1 MKARGG
7 FNIQQPT
14 RNVQPN
20 KAPLL
25 RRCYGLARPLIG
37 LALVC
42 GALLL
47 PGQVFAEARFPA
59 PEFESAYQIPSP
71 TTPHPD
77 HVSEPYVALGY
88 IAVALAVAT
97 YLLLK
102 RRSRRGVAIVSVV
115 SLIYLGFWRDG
126 CICVIGSLQNVTM
139 ALFDPGYTIPLVI
152 VLTFMLPLVVTLF
165 FGRTFCGAVCPLGM
179 IQDVVAL
186 RPAKVPGWVDQ
197 SLGMVPHLYLGL
209 TVLFAAT
216 GTGFIICQYDPFVS
230 IFRLGGSFGMLLL
243 GGAFL
248 VGGIF
253 VARPYCR
260 YLCPYSVLLRWTS
273 RFSRT
278 HLRITPASCV
288 QCRLCENSCPYGAI
302 RKPVPAALPEPA
314 RQGRRRLGVLLVLLP
329 VLVLL
334 GAVAGYAMHVPLS
347 TAHPT
352 VNLAEQMLLETR
364 NPTVEQTV
372 ESEAFRGA
380 GRPVADLYVEALGIR
395 RQFRIGTILL
405 GCWMGLVIG
414 GKLIALAVHR
424 VREDYEPDRAT
435 CLSCGRCYASC
446 PVKAEAT

>member
-1 MKARGG
+1 M
-7 FNIQQPT
+7 
-14 RNVQPN
+14 
-20 KAPLL
+20 
-25 RRCYGLARPLIG
+25 
-37 LALVC
+37 
-42 GALLL
+42 
-47 PGQVFAEARFPA
+47 
-59 PEFESAYQIPSP
+59 
-71 TTPHPD
+71 
-77 HVSEPYVALGY
+77 
-88 IAVALAVAT
+88 
-97 YLLLK
+97 
-102 RRSRRGVAIVSVV
+102 
-115 SLIYLGFWRDG
+115 
-126 CICVIGSLQNVTM
+126 
-139 ALFDPGYTIPLVI
+139 
-152 VLTFMLPLVVTLF
+152 
-165 FGRTFCGAVCPLGM
+165 
-179 IQDVVAL
+179 
-186 RPAKVPGWVDQ
+186 
-197 SLGMVPHLYLGL
+197 
-209 TVLFAAT
+209 
-216 GTGFIICQYDPFVS
+216 
-230 IFRLGGSFGMLLL
+230 
-243 GGAFL
+243 
-248 VGGIF
+248 
-253 VARPYCR
+253 
-260 YLCPYSVLLRWTS
+260 LLRWTS